1 MPPGTA
7 EAAAGKNNDMNAVLK
22 SVQQRREIDAA
33 GGLASYDEETSRE
46 LALGHCN
53 QKFAALAPHERVEWA
68 FENLPGNHVMTS
80 SFGAQAAVTLHLI
93 TSVAS
98 KIPVVL
104 IDTGYLFPETYRFVD
119 ELTERLGLNLQ
130 VYRAEL
136 SPALAGLVGAATL
149 RISGVYFVIF
159 TLGLAE
165 LVRQLVSWSQTTFTS
180 RMGLYVFT
188 DFREQ
193 HIYWML
199 LALTVVVFLTGWLI
213 NRSRLGFALQII
225 GNDETVA
232 KHSGI
237 DTARAKI
244 VLFMISGAFIGVAGA
259 IMAPRYSYIEPPS
272 AFNPMISFLVVIM
285 ALLGGTKRL
294 WGPIVGV
301 IPFTILMDFISSRF
315 PQHTYIV
322 MGIAFLAI
330 VYLLPH
336 GVTGR
341 LEQIRTWLRRRNG
354 KAEAIAEEKHA

>member
-1 MPPGTA
+1 MISLTQNEIRIGLF
-7 EAAAGKNNDMNAVLK
+7 AAAVVAAAAMLPLVDQGFYLSLAVNIMLYAALCTAW
-22 SVQQRREIDAA
+22 SLFSGPTHLVSLATAAFYGLGTYAVGLWIDNLPYPLLVLL
-33 GGLASYDEETSRE
+33 GGLGA
-46 LALGHCN
+46 
-53 QKFAALAPHERVEWA
+53 AALA
-68 FENLPGNHVMTS
+68 G
-80 SFGAQAAVTLHLI
+80 I
-93 TSVAS
+93 
-98 KIPVVL
+98 
-104 IDTGYLFPETYRFVD
+104 
-119 ELTERLGLNLQ
+119 
-130 VYRAEL
+130 
-136 SPALAGLVGAATL
+136 VGAATL

-165 LVRQLVSWSQTTFTS
+165 LVRQLVSWSQAKYST

-188 DFREQ
+188 DIREM
-193 HIYWML
+193 HIFWML

-213 NRSRLGFALQII
+213 NRSRLGFAMEII

-232 KHSGI
+232 RHSGI

-244 VLFMISGAFIGVAGA
+244 ILFMISGAFIGIAGA

-294 WGPIVGV
+294 WGPLVGV
-301 IPFTILMDFISSRF
+301 IPFTILMDLVSARF

-330 VYLLPH
+330 VYLLPN

-341 LEQIRTWLRRRNG
+341 LEQLRSWLRTRYG
-354 KAEAIAEEKHA
+354 KRETAIEEKHA